1 MKLYSLQSL
10 GHLTQFLLMVTGA
23 LFLGVE
29 SYEVIGNKDLSFS
42 WLAFVISCLA
52 LSVLLWITHGF
63 WIDGYLKD
71 SVTIKSNVIDPPVSI
86 EFGDLLQKD
95 GWKAIG
101 ANDFFDSQVDE
112 IIISSN
118 TLHGKVLQD
127 YWQSATDNWDQA
139 VEIELEQIKA
149 STEERQRGKGLRYP
163 IGTTVSA
170 IASDGSKFFF
180 VALGKTAL
188 VDGTTKANAEDIILA
203 VRGLLKKAR
212 ARCSNE
218 PLYIPLL
225 GSGLARTGMKEHL
238 LLQLILIG
246 IVEELKV
253 AKVTSQITIVLP
265 KHLRNT
271 INLGSINTHWK

>member
-1 MKLYSLQSL
+1 MTIYSLQSL
-10 GHLTQFLLMVTGA
+10 NHLAQFLLMVTGA
-23 LFLGVE
+23 IFLGVE
-29 SYEVIGNKDLSFS
+29 SYEVIGNQDLSFP
-42 WLAFVISCLA
+42 WFLFVISCLI
-52 LSVLLWITHGF
+52 LSVLIWIVHGF
-63 WIDGYLKD
+63 WIDGYLKG

-86 EFGDLLQKD
+86 EFGDLLEKE

-101 ANDFFDSQVDE
+101 GNDFFDSEVDE

-118 TLHGKVLQD
+118 TLHGRVLRD
-127 YWQSATDNWDQA
+127 YWPGAIDDWDQT
-139 VEIELEQIKA
+139 VENELEQIQS
-149 STEERQRGKGLRYP
+149 STEARRRGKTLRYP
-163 IGTTVSA
+163 IGTTVST
-170 IASDGSKFFF
+170 IARNGSKFFF
-180 VALGKTAL
+180 VALAKTA
-188 VDGTTKANAEDIILA
+188 VGDGTTKANAEDIILA

-253 AKVTSQITIVLP
+253 AKVTSKITIILP